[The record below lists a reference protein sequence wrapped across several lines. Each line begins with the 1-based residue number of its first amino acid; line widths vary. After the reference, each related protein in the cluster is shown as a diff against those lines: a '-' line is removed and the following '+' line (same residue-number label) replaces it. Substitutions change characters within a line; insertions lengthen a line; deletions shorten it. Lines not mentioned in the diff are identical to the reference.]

1 MGRTPQNERPT
12 LILAAN
18 NGAQGAAGD
27 GITAMD
33 LAGIDMA
40 RIPQELARYVPAP
53 TAAWRRGTCSPAVDT
68 PEGRQAIFFGTRDD
82 MRANGP
88 AYHDGIPINA
98 PKTLWLVR
106 CAEG

>member
-18 NGAQGAAGD
+18 NGGQKGSAA
-27 GITAMD
+27 GITATD

-40 RIPQELARYVPAP
+40 RIPQELAGYVPAP

-68 PEGRQAIFFGTRDD
+68 PEGRQALCFGTADELRP
-82 MRANGP
+82 MAMQWRG
-88 AYHDGIPINA
+88 GVPINSA
-98 PKTLWLVR
+98 RTLWVVTVR
-106 CAEG
+106 G